1 MIESDCFRVKLI
13 LFDVDG
19 TLVDSQNLIV
29 AAQRE
34 AFVANGL
41 EPPSRERALS
51 IVGLSLQEAFTVLVG
66 PDGPVEGLAEGY
78 RQAFGRLRAD
88 PAYHEPLFPGASDLL
103 AELGVRADVRLGIA
117 TGKSQRGVSHLL
129 GRHGWGSLFA
139 TIQTADDAPSKP
151 HPAMVKQAMA
161 AVGAAPE
168 ETVMIGDSTFD
179 MSMARSAGVPA
190 VGVSWG
196 YHPVAALRQAG
207 AGTIVDSYAALR
219 VHLLEEFLGS
229 ADLGGPTRDL

>member
-1 MIESDCFRVKLI
+1 M
-13 LFDVDG
+13 FDVDG

-34 AFVANGL
+34 SFVAQGL

-66 PDGPVEGLAEGY
+66 PDGPVEALAEGY

-88 PAYHEPLFPGASDLL
+88 PAYHEPLFAGAADLL
-103 AELGVRADVRLGIA
+103 AELGGLEELRLGIA

-129 GRHGWGSLFA
+129 DRYGWGRLFT

-151 HPAMVKQAMA
+151 HPAMLEQAMA
-161 AVGAAPE
+161 AAGAPPSR
-168 ETVMIGDSTFD
+168 TIMIGDSTFD
-179 MSMARSAGVPA
+179 MTMARGAGVTA
-190 VGVSWG
+190 IGVSWG
-196 YHPVAALRQAG
+196 YHPVEALRQAG
-207 AGTIVDSYAALR
+207 AGAIVDNYAALR
-219 VHLLEEFLGS
+219 VQLLDWLGDRGV
-229 ADLGGPTRDL
+229 A

>member
-1 MIESDCFRVKLI
+1 MKLI
-13 LFDVDG
+13 VFDVDG

-34 AFVANGL
+34 SFIANGL
-41 EPPSRERALS
+41 GPPSRERALS

-66 PDGPVEGLAEGY
+66 PDGPVESLAEGY

-103 AELGVRADVRLGIA
+103 VELGGRPDVRLGIA

-129 GRHGWGSLFA
+129 ERHGWDSLFA

-151 HPAMVKQAMA
+151 HPAMLEQAMA
-161 AVGAAPE
+161 AVGAAPAQ
-168 ETVMIGDSTFD
+168 TVMIGDSTFD
-179 MSMARSAGVPA
+179 MSMARSAGIA
-190 VGVSWG
+190 AIGVSWG
-196 YHPVAALRQAG
+196 YHAVDALRQAG
-207 AGTIVDSYAALR
+207 AQAIVDSYAALR
-219 VHLLEEFLGS
+219 VHLL
-229 ADLGGPTRDL
+229 DGPVGLRLA